1 MRFLVFCFVDVVMG
15 DGFWMGWIVMMSFWT
30 HSFFMWNTCSFRRM
44 WQLGYAFMIEK
55 TFLTDSLRGFF
66 GWRRFIYFFFLW
78 LYFGPFIIRTF
89 VVVLFAYEFL
99 QHVCWVF
106 ASIMM
111 RLVFA
116 LSVLGLKGLFS
127 MCTPIIC
134 AHFLWTCNG
143 HKLARFIMKPLI
155 KWSNSLRIY
164 KLVNVLFNVWHLQRC
179 FYYVLSYYSPCT
191 CWFFRI

>member
-1 MRFLVFCFVDVVMG
+1 MWHFSCRSMRFLVFCFVDVVMG
-15 DGFWMGWIVMMSFWT
+15 DWFWMGWIV
-30 HSFFMWNTCSFRRM
+30 M

-55 TFLTDSLRGFF
+55 TFLRDSLRGSF
-66 GWRRFIYFFFLW
+66 GWRRFVYFFFLW

-99 QHVCWVF
+99 QHVCRVF
-106 ASIMM
+106 ACIMM

-127 MCTPIIC
+127 MCTPIIY
-134 AHFLWTCNG
+134 AHFLWMCNG
-143 HKLARFIMKPLI
+143 HKLAWFLMKPLI

-164 KLVNVLFNVWHLQRC
+164 KLVNVLLNVWHSKGG
-179 FYYVLSYYSPCT
+179 FIMFSAIVVHVLVD
-191 CWFFRI
+191 FFQI